1 MLDLHHLPG
10 SDLNEQKFLL
20 FRRHPITLIPL
31 GITTAAVLVLPLAGY
46 IALNALKPDF
56 LAEPGF
62 LTLYVLGASAF
73 FLFGA
78 LFAFQ
83 MFIEYWLDVFIL
95 TDKRILDI
103 DQHGLFSR
111 TVSELRLYRAQDVT
125 AEVKGML
132 HSIIDYGNVYVQ
144 TAGEI
149 ERFQFEDVP
158 HPNHVAKLI
167 LELAEEDRKEHLE
180 AAVEDFAMPDKAD
193 NIAKEKVAHRIE
205 P

>member
-10 SDLNEQKFLL
+10 SDLKEQKLLL

-31 GITTAAVLVLPLAGY
+31 ILTTVLVLALPVAGY
-46 IALNALKPDF
+46 FAVTLLKPGF
-56 LAEPGF
+56 LEEPGY

-83 MFIEYWLDVFIL
+83 MFIEYWLDVFIV

-125 AEVKGML
+125 AEVKGIL
-132 HSIIDYGNVYVQ
+132 HSLIDYGDVYVQ

-149 ERFQFEDVP
+149 ERFRFEDVP

-167 LELAEEDRKEHLE
+167 LELAEEDRKDHLE
-180 AAVEDFAMPDKAD
+180 AAVEEFAMPEKGDQP
-193 NIAKEKVAHRIE
+193 NKEKFARRIE